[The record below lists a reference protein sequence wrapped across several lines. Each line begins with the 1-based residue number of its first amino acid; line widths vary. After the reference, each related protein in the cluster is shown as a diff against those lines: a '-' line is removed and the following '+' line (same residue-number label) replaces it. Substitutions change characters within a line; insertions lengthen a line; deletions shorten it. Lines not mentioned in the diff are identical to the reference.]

1 MTKKEVRR
9 FLNTHRDVELSAAKF
24 EYSLHLCRNVENVM
38 FKLAERV
45 NKRDDVDKKTIEEM
59 IKKAS
64 SPDEIIK
71 LMRKEMVTGER
82 VKVINK
88 AIDIEEE
95 ILPLI
100 KSRVLSTGQHMFI
113 ENALKFFLR
122 CKTNCS
128 QWIMENYQEI
138 RSEYMKSMLC
148 LVLGFRGDASMI
160 DFLIEEA
167 ERFERDYPDEN
178 YDQAP
183 FLAVQE
189 LSVRFLN

>member
-88 AIDIEEE
+88 AIDVFTNIIYQGIEE
-95 ILPLI
+95 
-100 KSRVLSTGQHMFI
+100 KRYVVTSFY
-113 ENALKFFLR
+113 F
-122 CKTNCS
+122 
-128 QWIMENYQEI
+128 
-138 RSEYMKSMLC
+138 RSYE
-148 LVLGFRGDASMI
+148 
-160 DFLIEEA
+160 
-167 ERFERDYPDEN
+167 
-178 YDQAP
+178 
-183 FLAVQE
+183 
-189 LSVRFLN
+189 